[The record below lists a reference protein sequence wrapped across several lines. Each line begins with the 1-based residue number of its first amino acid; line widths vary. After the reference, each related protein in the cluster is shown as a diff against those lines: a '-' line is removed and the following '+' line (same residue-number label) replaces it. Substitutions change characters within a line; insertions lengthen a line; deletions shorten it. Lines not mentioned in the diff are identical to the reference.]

1 MMTPRMPLAKAVDGA
16 EAVDGVVGA
25 AVAVPACPR
34 RRTVLQLA
42 GSAALAGLAGCNASL
57 LPKPAPAPALYGLD
71 DGARPASPPPAPA
84 TAPSLLLAQTR
95 AAAGLDS
102 RLMAYQRQP
111 QRTEF
116 YAQSEWLDTPP
127 RLLAPL
133 LLRALEAT
141 GAFAAVL
148 PAPAP
153 AATRWRL
160 DTELLRLQ
168 QQFGPGGPGGAGGAG
183 GSTGASQVRL
193 TLRAVLVDSAS
204 RQVLALREFDVIRPA
219 PSDDAA
225 GGAAAAQQAA
235 LQVAQDL
242 AAFCAAVAQR
252 GG

>member
-1 MMTPRMPLAKAVDGA
+1 MKTTPSVQPQPTLAALSTLPVRR
-16 EAVDGVVGA
+16 VV
-25 AVAVPACPR
+25 
-34 RRTVLQLA
+34 LH
-42 GSAALAGLAGCNASL
+42 LAGLVALVSLAGCSANL
-57 LPKPAPAPALYGLD
+57 LPKPPTAPALYGLD
-71 DGARPASPPPAPA
+71 DGARPASLPRAPA
-84 TAPSLLLAQTR
+84 NAPSLLLALPR

-111 QRTEF
+111 LRTEF

-133 LLRALEAT
+133 LLRALEST
-141 GAFAAVL
+141 GAFTAVL

-168 QQFGPGGPGGAGGAG
+168 QQFGPTGP
-183 GSTGASQVRL
+183 SQVRL

-204 RQVLALREFDVIRPA
+204 RQVLALREFDMTRPA
-219 PSDDAA
+219 PTEDAA
-225 GGAAAAQQAA
+225 GAAAAAQQAA
-235 LQVAQDL
+235 LQVALEL